1 MPSGPRMPNC
11 AAQLV
16 APLPSNKVRGVLVE
30 AVQSLTE
37 VPGVKYAVWGTLA
50 LNIFYFWCA
59 AIDWPAVRHRARPA
73 QGASLPTRGPMYGA
87 RRYTIEGLTH
97 MGRDLGILS
106 PVEFAVS
113 CEAKQD
119 MFRQVALIP
128 RSPSLSLR
136 LSLSLALIPTRTR
149 RLPSRS
155 ATR

>member
-50 LNIFYFWCA
+50 LNIFYFWCD
-59 AIDWPAVRHRARPA
+59 AIDWPAARHRARPDRER
-73 QGASLPTRGPMYGA
+73 PFPRMVPCTA

-106 PVEFAVS
+106 PIEFAVS

>member
-119 MFRQVALIP
+119 MFRQERRGQPCWLGYPELDTIP
-128 RSPSLSLR
+128 DPN
-136 LSLSLALIPTRTR
+136 PGNG
-149 RLPSRS
+149 PHPN
-155 ATR
+155 AT

>member
-1 MPSGPRMPNC
+1 MPSSPRMPNC

-16 APLPSNKVRGVLVE
+16 APLPSTKVRGVLVE

-87 RRYTIEGLTH
+87 QVHDRGADTHGPRPWDPLPRRVRGQLRGQAGHVPAGAQGPCWLGSPDLDPIPDPNPGKGTH
-97 MGRDLGILS
+97 
-106 PVEFAVS
+106 PN
-113 CEAKQD
+113 
-119 MFRQVALIP
+119 
-128 RSPSLSLR
+128 
-136 LSLSLALIPTRTR
+136 
-149 RLPSRS
+149 
-155 ATR
+155 ATQA

>member
-50 LNIFYFWCA
+50 LNLFYFWCD
-59 AIDWPAVRHRARPA
+59 AINWPAAPPGAASTRERPF
-73 QGASLPTRGPMYGA
+73 PRVVPCTA

-106 PVEFAVS
+106 PIEFAVS

-119 MFRQVALIP
+119 MFRQE
-128 RSPSLSLR
+128 
-136 LSLSLALIPTRTR
+136 R
-149 RLPSRS
+149 RGR
-155 ATR
+155 AG

>member
-50 LNIFYFWCA
+50 LNIFYFWCD
-59 AIDWPAVRHRARPA
+59 AIDWPAARHRAWPA

-87 RRYTIEGLTH
+87 
-97 MGRDLGILS
+97 
-106 PVEFAVS
+106 
-113 CEAKQD
+113 
-119 MFRQVALIP
+119 QVHDRGAGAHGP
-128 RSPSLSLR
+128 
-136 LSLSLALIPTRTR
+136 
-149 RLPSRS
+149 
-155 ATR
+155 

>member
-16 APLPSNKVRGVLVE
+16 APLPSNKVRGFLVE

-50 LNIFYFWCA
+50 LNIFYFWCD
-59 AIDWPAVRHRARPA
+59 AIDWPAARHRARPDRER
-73 QGASLPTRGPMYGA
+73 PFPRVVPCTA

-106 PVEFAVS
+106 PIEFAVS

-136 LSLSLALIPTRTR
+136 LSLSLALILTRTR
-149 RLPSRS
+149 SLLSRS
-155 ATR
+155 AMR

>member
-87 RRYTIEGLTH
+87 QVHDRGADAHGPRPWDPLPHRVRGQLRGQAGYVPAGVQGTCWLGYP
-97 MGRDLGILS
+97 DLD
-106 PVEFAVS
+106 P
-113 CEAKQD
+113 
-119 MFRQVALIP
+119 IP
-128 RSPSLSLR
+128 DPNPGKGPHPN
-136 LSLSLALIPTRTR
+136 APQ
-149 RLPSRS
+149 
-155 ATR
+155 A

>member
-16 APLPSNKVRGVLVE
+16 APLPSNKVRGFLVE

-50 LNIFYFWCA
+50 LNLFYFWCD
-59 AIDWPAVRHRARPA
+59 AINWPAAPPGAASTRERPF
-73 QGASLPTRGPMYGA
+73 PRVVPCTA

-106 PVEFAVS
+106 PIEFAVS

-119 MFRQVALIP
+119 MFRQARRGQPCWLGYPDLNTIP
-128 RSPSLSLR
+128 DPNPGKGPHPN
-136 LSLSLALIPTRTR
+136 APQ
-149 RLPSRS
+149 
-155 ATR
+155 A